1 MTEWWAFKPITTA
14 FEKAKKIL
22 LEPFNA
28 WTWLKLMIIVFFV
41 GTGSNTISSRFSNM
55 FNYSTGPSDT
65 TGIEQGI
72 SSILSNSTV
81 LAILIVAVIVIILIA
96 LLFAYLRN
104 VFSFVLIKA
113 ITSGDVHVIQPL
125 KENLGRGFRLF
136 VFTLAAGIL
145 TLIVVLAFIAIA
157 ILVILLAV
165 QAGTS
170 SAAGIITLILAIS
183 VICLLLLLMILFSVA
198 MGIFIGFTYD
208 FVAPMVYFKGTGIV
222 ESWKWLW
229 ASIKRDWKQ
238 YGVYVITRWALELAV
253 GLLSLIIIVPVAV
266 IFIAILVAGGIL
278 AAAVAN
284 TSVALAVVIGL
295 VLLVVLALFIIALMA
310 ISMPIAVYF
319 RYYSLDVLKQID
331 PSAVIYSERFAPPP
345 ATLPA

>member
-1 MTEWWAFKPITTA
+1 
-14 FEKAKKIL
+14 
-22 LEPFNA
+22 
-28 WTWLKLMIIVFFV
+28 
-41 GTGSNTISSRFSNM
+41 
-55 FNYSTGPSDT
+55 
-65 TGIEQGI
+65 
-72 SSILSNSTV
+72 
-81 LAILIVAVIVIILIA
+81 
-96 LLFAYLRN
+96 
-104 VFSFVLIKA
+104 
-113 ITSGDVHVIQPL
+113 VHIIQPL

-136 VFTLAAGIL
+136 VFTLAVSIL

-157 ILVILLAV
+157 ILLILLAV

-170 SAAGIITLILAIS
+170 SAAGIVTLILVIC
-183 VICLLLLLMILFSVA
+183 VICLLILLMVLFSIA

-208 FVAPMVYFKGTGIV
+208 FVAPMVYFKGMGIV

-229 ASIKRDWKQ
+229 ASIKKDWKQ

-253 GLLSLIIIVPVAV
+253 GLVSMIIILPVAL
-266 IFIAILVAGGIL
+266 IFIAVLVAGGIL
-278 AAAVAN
+278 AAAVAK
-284 TSVALAVVIGL
+284 TSVALAVVLGL

-331 PSAVIYSERFAPPP
+331 PAAVIYSERFAPPH

>member
-41 GTGSNTISSRFSNM
+41 GTGSGRVSNQFSNM
-55 FNYSTGPSDT
+55 ANYSTGPSDT
-65 TGIEQGI
+65 RGIEQGI
-72 SSILSNSTV
+72 TSLLSNSTI
-81 LAILIVAVIVIILIA
+81 LAIIIVAVVLIILIA

-104 VFSFVLIKA
+104 VFSFVLIRA
-113 ITSGDVHVIQPL
+113 LTSGDVHIIQPL
-125 KENLGRGFRLF
+125 KENMGRGFRLF
-136 VFTLAAGIL
+136 IFTIAAGIL
-145 TLIVVLAFIAIA
+145 TLIVVLAFIAVA
-157 ILVILLAV
+157 ILAILLAV

-170 SAAGIITLILAIS
+170 SAAGILTLILVICF
-183 VICLLLLLMILFSVA
+183 ICLLLLLMILFSAA

-208 FVAPMVYFKGTGIV
+208 FVAPMVYFKGMGII

-253 GLLSLIIIVPVAV
+253 GLISLIIIVPVAL
-266 IFIAILVAGGIL
+266 IFIALLVAGGIF
-278 AAAVAN
+278 AAAMAN

-295 VLLVVLALFIIALMA
+295 VLLVVLAVFIIALMVV
-310 ISMPIAVYF
+310 SMPIAVYF

-331 PSAVIYSERFAPPP
+331 PAAVIYSERFAPPP